1 MDDLYG
7 GQPADLSGTPLP
19 DPSSGQ
25 QPDPSG
31 GQPGAPAGQ
40 HPDPSAGQQPEPSAG
55 QGADAL
61 YAGEQ
66 ANALYDEQQV
76 SWLDVPAHAPVVA
89 SDGTQVGTVLEVAA
103 LANEDI
109 FHGIVFQHGGRG
121 QPVLAPAS
129 DVAKITDRAVYLS
142 VDSGAAAAYG
152 EFQQLHVSR
161 LGLRGISRW
170 KHLGWKDS
178 SE

>member
-7 GQPADLSGTPLP
+7 GQPPDLAGA
-19 DPSSGQ
+19 
-25 QPDPSG
+25 QPPGPSG
-31 GQPGAPAGQ
+31 GR
-40 HPDPSAGQQPEPSAG
+40 
-55 QGADAL
+55 GADDL
-61 YAGEQ
+61 YAEQ
-66 ANALYDEQQV
+66 GTDNLYDEQQV
-76 SWLDVPAHAPVVA
+76 SWLDVPAHAPVLA
-89 SDGTQVGTVLEVAA
+89 SDGAQVGTVLEVAA

-109 FHGIVFQHGGRG
+109 FHGIVFQHSRHGH
-121 QPVLAPAS
+121 PCLAPAS
-129 DVAKITDRAVYLS
+129 DVARITDRAVHLS
-142 VDSGAAAAYG
+142 VDSATADGYG

>member
-7 GQPADLSGTPLP
+7 GPPS
-19 DPSSGQ
+19 DPSALP

-31 GQPGAPAGQ
+31 GHQP
-40 HPDPSAGQQPEPSAG
+40 D
-55 QGADAL
+55 DL
-61 YAGEQ
+61 YGEQ
-66 ANALYDEQQV
+66 TV
-76 SWLDVPAHAPVVA
+76 SWLDVHASAPVLA

-109 FHGIVFQHGGRG
+109 FHGIVFQHSRHGH
-121 QPVLAPAS
+121 PCLAPAS
-129 DVAKITDRAVYLS
+129 DIARITDRAVHLS
-142 VDSGAAAAYG
+142 VDSGTADGYG
-152 EFQQLHVSR
+152 EFQQLHVHR
-161 LGLRGISRW
+161 LGLRGVSRW